1 MWAATSRMSM
11 DTDADADPSA
21 EQGPVVSAH
30 RTSPDRTV
38 LTENGNCDGWIASDL
53 VVEPGR

>member
-1 MWAATSRMSM
+1 MSM